1 MSRKKSTTPTGG
13 LRYIGRPLSILN
25 VPARNLSA
33 EEAERYWPV
42 IQQQQ
47 QLVGQTIYEPIE
59 DRAAE
64 DISTMIATP
73 EGDTA
78 MIDTSAEADKED

>member
-1 MSRKKSTTPTGG
+1 MSRKKSTAPTGG
-13 LRYIGRPLSILN
+13 LRYVGRPLSILN

-33 EEAERYWPV
+33 DEAERYWP
-42 IQQQQ
+42 IIHDQQL
-47 QLVGQTIYEPIE
+47 LVGQTMYEPIE
-59 DRAAE
+59 NKAE

-73 EGDTA
+73 DGDTA